1 VQSIDNRSEYQ
12 RSTTNQYT
20 MNFVNDIARGTGSVH
35 SNAMNNANHRMQGLP
50 QNLIH
55 ENGNYY
61 PGQQC
66 ARHLIPNDETASQS
80 SIHSYNSSTS
90 TGILNNTIVPQR
102 PESCLILKL
111 GKPSFVNWIKMNLW
125 VDRND
130 SNSNCWYTYKLES
143 SMDGISY
150 KPIVDYENYIC
161 QDTQLLYIPT
171 TVIHFLKIAGK
182 SSRMNRYFSVARM
195 EIRYNTNTLHYKSV
209 NNVVVPKFNIAN
221 SAILRLGVTHDRK
234 ELFTNSNDYDWDNGY
249 TCHQIGSPE
258 AQNSILLQFPQPYH
272 LSSFRLRLWDLDTRR
287 YSYNVEVSVDNENW
301 EMVANRTTID
311 VQKKI
316 FEENEE
322 TGIEKETT
330 VNEKMLIV
338 CNSWQV
344 VRFDARPVVFVR
356 ITGTRNTAN
365 EVFHLVYFEAP
376 ATQKVA
382 GVTDNGNY
390 ESGNTGNASYIH
402 SHENVEYVISGVN
415 GVRRSDSHESLGE
428 VGSSLDGASFGDS
441 TNAVQSLPVPTE
453 AGSNTSQRSR
463 SNSPRHE
470 SGETIQPVENEEEE
484 VYPFNEDPIEIHRM
498 KTPIKPENLSWEQK
512 VQLGM
517 LPKPLID

>member
-1 VQSIDNRSEYQ
+1 
-12 RSTTNQYT
+12 
-20 MNFVNDIARGTGSVH
+20 
-35 SNAMNNANHRMQGLP
+35 MQGLP
-50 QNLIH
+50 QGF
-55 ENGNYY
+55 EGNYY

-80 SIHSYNSSTS
+80 SIHSLNSTTS

-111 GKPSFVNWIKMNLW
+111 GKPSFVNCIKMNLW

-143 SMDGISY
+143 SIDGISY

-182 SSRMNRYFSVARM
+182 SSKMNRYFSVARI
-195 EIRYNTNTLHYKSV
+195 EIRYNTNTLNYKSV
-209 NNVVVPKFNIAN
+209 NNVVIPKYNIAN

-258 AQNSILLQFPQPYH
+258 AQNAILLQFPQPYH
-272 LSSFRLRLWDLDTRR
+272 ISSFRLRLWDLDTRR
-287 YSYNVEVSVDNENW
+287 YSYNVEVSTDCETW
-301 EMVANRTTID
+301 ELVANRTTINI
-311 VQKKI
+311 QKKTI
-316 FEENEE
+316 EENDDG
-322 TGIEKETT
+322 TEKEHII
-330 VNEKMLIV
+330 NEKMLIV

-344 VRFDARPVVFVR
+344 IRFEPRPVVFVR

-376 ATQKVA
+376 CNVSERQF
-382 GVTDNGNY
+382 
-390 ESGNTGNASYIH
+390 ESSGNVGNASHIH

-415 GVRRSDSHESLGE
+415 GMVRNDSQESLEE
-428 VGSSLDGASFGDS
+428 VGSSMDGASFGDS
-441 TNAVQSLPVPTE
+441 THAVQSLPVPT
-453 AGSNTSQRSR
+453 R
-463 SNSPRHE
+463 
-470 SGETIQPVENEEEE
+470 I
-484 VYPFNEDPIEIHRM
+484 
-498 KTPIKPENLSWEQK
+498 L
-512 VQLGM
+512 
-517 LPKPLID
+517 